1 MSVEMELK
9 CPSCKVSVATTT
21 ANRHNFARL
30 ICSFCGSFYD
40 TGVRVGPSS
49 GSGQPLD
56 MGPPGNINLPF
67 LAARRGSLNQGLG
80 YHHQPSAIGSFL
92 MGNLGR

>member
-1 MSVEMELK
+1 MELK

-40 TGVRVGPSS
+40 TGVRVTTTGT
-49 GSGQPLD
+49 LD
-56 MGPPGNINLPF
+56 MSPQGNTNLPF
-67 LAARRGSLNQGLG
+67 LAARRGSLNNGQG
-80 YHHQPSAIGSFL
+80 YHQPSAIGSFL